1 MYKNNFLI
9 TEDDKKHILN
19 LTRLP
24 NYKKPIRLKE
34 QEYSAT
40 ITDEP
45 VAQQSKKVSTDS
57 IVELLQQMNWP
68 YRENGKIKMPSKLN
82 ILQMGD
88 YLMKKMEEG
97 FRGPIFQYY
106 VQLLDEASKID
117 PNNESYYSPK
127 KEKYE
132 KKYNDVKQKFQ
143 ADASDLEYD
152 PYTNPSSQKQ
162 SAHKWVEIGSPRD
175 PGGSFFGSLQTY
187 KYVPRTS
194 AEILQSGIMDFN
206 ECVNLYRLMSD
217 PAKSGWNNATY
228 GEKDTFKKNLEACY
242 NSHESKANK
251 NLFGKTN
258 VKYEKSPYDMLSR
271 NEKKRFIEFVTKEN
285 ITGLKDLKL

>member
-1 MYKNNFLI
+1 MYKNNFFI
-9 TEDDKKHILN
+9 TEEEKKHILN

-34 QEYSAT
+34 QEYSAV

-45 VAQQSKKVSTDS
+45 VKQQEKKVSTDS
-57 IVELLQQMNWP
+57 LVELLQQMNWP
-68 YRENGKIKMPSKLN
+68 YRENGKIKMPTKLN
-82 ILQMGD
+82 IMQMGD

-106 VQLLDEASKID
+106 VELLDQAAKID
-117 PNNESYYSPK
+117 PNNSSDYSSK
-127 KEKYE
+127 KGNYGKKYE
-132 KKYNDVKQKFQ
+132 SVKSKFQ
-143 ADASDLEYD
+143 AEASDLEYD
-152 PYTNPSSQKQ
+152 PYTNPSAQKQ
-162 SAHKWVEIGSPRD
+162 NAHKWTEIGSPRE
-175 PGGSFFGSLQTY
+175 PGGSFFGSLQAY
-187 KYVPRTS
+187 KYTPRTS
-194 AEILQSGIMDFN
+194 AEVLQSGIMDFN

-242 NSHESKANK
+242 NSHESKSKK

-271 NEKKRFIEFVTKEN
+271 NEKKNFIEFAQNQN
-285 ITGLKDLKL
+285 IEGLKDLKL